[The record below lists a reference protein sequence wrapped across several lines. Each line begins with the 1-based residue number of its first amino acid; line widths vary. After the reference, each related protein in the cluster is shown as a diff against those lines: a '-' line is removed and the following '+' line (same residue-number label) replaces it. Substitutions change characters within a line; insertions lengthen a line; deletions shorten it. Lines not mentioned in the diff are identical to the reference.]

1 MLSRLFSVCC
11 AHIIL
16 HIIQMTKKGLVD
28 MYISLT
34 SECFVGLLTRLPRDS
49 VQSFRPQLLCR
60 DDKSNPVSSVI
71 RGGGLN
77 HFQGARESKKKSKE

>member
-1 MLSRLFSVCC
+1 
-11 AHIIL
+11 
-16 HIIQMTKKGLVD
+16 MTKKGLVD

-34 SECFVGLLTRLPRDS
+34 CECFVGLLTRLPRDS

-77 HFQGARESKKKSKE
+77 HFQGARGKKVRNK